1 ARLTSPQTQQLLEE
15 LGLCQGL
22 QPGSQASLDRKRA
35 CAALTPGQ
43 AVTAADAAAVASVA
57 ADGGSGSC
65 SSLAGL
71 PRIVPH
77 DFQPHQ
83 VLEQLEAAGRLQEKA
98 KVVEEF
104 HQSLL
109 CTPPA
114 KVCPHMSEVL
124 LILNRLLTDTNFKIT
139 LTTLYII
146 GDLVDRFADCIMAV
160 VGGVVPGL
168 VEKLGDCKIVI
179 RQTTSKIFHKI
190 FSVVVRMGSNEY
202 AERLLHLLIGPL
214 AHRPAH
220 VRAELV
226 GVITMALLTF
236 EGGSVSY
243 DREQVLRAACLAVQ
257 DPDEKDEE
265 YPNNPPFANYVA
277 SNVNM
282 CDFAHSFKTA
292 LRAPAGY
299 KLNDPMPEG
308 TPGYLTKFS
317 ADDWGSGHVDNP
329 TFNFSFEETFPTKA
343 TRFMKEI
350 VEGSARNPWAR
361 RIDEGTVSHPEWLGT
376 RAKLC
381 YHFSLKDS
389 KCSHWMNCLFLHVK
403 PAAVQREMKKYGC
416 KCGRGGRVCGHQGCK
431 YAHFVKDLIY
441 PDKFELPGYH
451 GSEVMR
457 ELFFSLS
464 GIDESFQIA
473 QQHIADT
480 FMKHHDRLCPDEW
493 CSNPECPKGVH
504 LLPSAWCDKAFDSLS
519 GEPPKRPG
527 YFKKKNVAAAL
538 GVPKAKTSAAPR
550 ARPRVEAGNAAA
562 AHAGGEEVEA
572 VIIGEAMMTGYERM
586 LQMPAP
592 QCTNPWEEP
601 QAKQLGIRWDRLSIR
616 YNDMYAAWLNS
627 KEMDPRFKDDGNI
640 YYHPELVI
648 GDGAASKVYLGT
660 ASSDGREVAV
670 KVFKDDK
677 FSHEHFAKEVK
688 QMKEHSAL
696 PGILQYLTSFVQ
708 ETVDG
713 NTKLDFTQR
722 VIILEL
728 IEGSL
733 TEAMNTWTSM
743 TPCLVGRPP
752 HLQVIRYVKPDNIM
766 VDRNGSIRLADFGI
780 SKILEKNKQDAYS
793 SSPSPSHPFAS
804 PEAKGNPGLSP
815 PVVGKVHRTSDLYSL
830 GRVMQCMMDVN
841 PTGEPMVEMRAM
853 PTEWPKY
860 HALAFEGLVTALLE
874 QDPNVRAYVH
884 RLTSV
889 MNPHRIV
896 ASHPFFWS
904 ARTGLRFLVTL
915 GNYEHPAPFGN
926 LLVDAVKSAIA
937 EVVNPGQTWFDKV
950 DELEQ
955 PEPHATEDHF
965 KTSPIG
971 LLKFIRNKCLHMQH
985 RDMSPQLRKMLEDES
1000 LFLFRFPSLVLRCW
1014 QALLEVLKPITENKQ
1029 HAQLCDFF
1037 DRPFDLDSMRSG
1049 LGGL

>member
-1 ARLTSPQTQQLLEE
+1 
-15 LGLCQGL
+15 
-22 QPGSQASLDRKRA
+22 
-35 CAALTPGQ
+35 
-43 AVTAADAAAVASVA
+43 
-57 ADGGSGSC
+57 
-65 SSLAGL
+65 
-71 PRIVPH
+71 
-77 DFQPHQ
+77 
-83 VLEQLEAAGRLQEKA
+83 
-98 KVVEEF
+98 
-104 HQSLL
+104 
-109 CTPPA
+109 
-114 KVCPHMSEVL
+114 
-124 LILNRLLTDTNFKIT
+124 
-139 LTTLYII
+139 
-146 GDLVDRFADCIMAV
+146 
-160 VGGVVPGL
+160 
-168 VEKLGDCKIVI
+168 
-179 RQTTSKIFHKI
+179 
-190 FSVVVRMGSNEY
+190 
-202 AERLLHLLIGPL
+202 
-214 AHRPAH
+214 
-220 VRAELV
+220 
-226 GVITMALLTF
+226 
-236 EGGSVSY
+236 
-243 DREQVLRAACLAVQ
+243 
-257 DPDEKDEE
+257 
-265 YPNNPPFANYVA
+265 
-277 SNVNM
+277 
-282 CDFAHSFKTA
+282 
-292 LRAPAGY
+292 
-299 KLNDPMPEG
+299 
-308 TPGYLTKFS
+308 
-317 ADDWGSGHVDNP
+317 
-329 TFNFSFEETFPTKA
+329 
-343 TRFMKEI
+343 
-350 VEGSARNPWAR
+350 
-361 RIDEGTVSHPEWLGT
+361 
-376 RAKLC
+376 
-381 YHFSLKDS
+381 
-389 KCSHWMNCLFLHVK
+389 
-403 PAAVQREMKKYGC
+403 
-416 KCGRGGRVCGHQGCK
+416 
-431 YAHFVKDLIY
+431 
-441 PDKFELPGYH
+441 
-451 GSEVMR
+451 
-457 ELFFSLS
+457 
-464 GIDESFQIA
+464 
-473 QQHIADT
+473 
-480 FMKHHDRLCPDEW
+480 
-493 CSNPECPKGVH
+493 
-504 LLPSAWCDKAFDSLS
+504 
-519 GEPPKRPG
+519 
-527 YFKKKNVAAAL
+527 
-538 GVPKAKTSAAPR
+538 
-550 ARPRVEAGNAAA
+550 
-562 AHAGGEEVEA
+562 
-572 VIIGEAMMTGYERM
+572 
-586 LQMPAP
+586 
-592 QCTNPWEEP
+592 
-601 QAKQLGIRWDRLSIR
+601 
-616 YNDMYAAWLNS
+616 MYAAWLNS

-752 HLQVIRYVKPDNIM
+752 HLQVIRYVAGSLIKILSGLNPTSSLNDRRGLVHRDVKPDNIM

-955 PEPHATEDHF
+955 PAPVLILVSVALPCTKQLVDISGVRKKPEPHATEDHF